1 LDQYNYR
8 NLYEHDL
15 LIEKN
20 GRCTVAGTD
29 EAGRGPLAGP
39 VVAAA
44 VVLNLGAPIHGIN
57 DSKKLTPAK
66 RESLYHTITSEAVS
80 WSVGI
85 ATVEEIERCNILNA
99 SLRAMKRALDSLNA
113 RWSLALIDGNRE
125 IRDMT
130 DRPQRAITGGDAK
143 SASIAAASIIAK
155 VTRDRIM
162 EEYHMQFPE
171 YGFNAHKGYPTD
183 LHRKKIIQFG
193 LCPVHRKSFC
203 EKIMTQTEIS
213 FTYSFQRSANV

>member
-1 LDQYNYR
+1 M

-20 GRCTVAGTD
+20 GSCTVAGAD

-44 VVLNLGAPIHGIN
+44 VKLNLAAPIKGIN
-57 DSKKLTPAK
+57 DSKKLTSAQ
-66 RESLYHTITSEAVS
+66 RETLYHTITAEAVS

-85 ATVEEIERCNILNA
+85 ASVEEIEQCNILNA

-113 RWSLALIDGNRE
+113 RWSMALIDGNRE

-162 EEYHMQFPE
+162 TDYHAQFPV

-183 LHRKKIIQFG
+183 LHRKKILQYG

-203 EKIMTQTEIS
+203 EKILTQTELI
-213 FTYSFQRSANV
+213 FTY